1 MSTKGPRR
9 GISSWAIARPIGTL
23 MLTST
28 LLVLGLVYVGRL
40 PVDLLPKIV
49 YPQVRISVSN
59 AGVEP
64 VVLEETVA
72 KVLEASL
79 ATTQNLERMETD
91 ISEGRV
97 SISLDFR
104 YGTNIDFALQDAAK
118 NVERVRSRL
127 PEEADPPVIFKSDPS
142 QMQIFQVAFSSEER
156 DLVSLRQWIDQR
168 LRPQLLAVD
177 GVASVDISGGLVR
190 EVQVEVDPERLR
202 GFGLT
207 VNGMLGAL
215 RNDNQNI
222 AGGRVSSPELE
233 LVSRTTG
240 KFESIDDIRG
250 VLLTTPTGSRVPL
263 RDVATIRDTSQEQR
277 FWARLNGAPAV
288 RIGIQ
293 KQPEANTVEVVD
305 GVRALLTRLEESR
318 YIPGDIAFS
327 PTFDQSGFISDA
339 LDSVKGAALV
349 GAGLAMLVVLL
360 FLRSF
365 RKTFIIGVSIPL
377 AVLATFIM
385 MGIGGLTLNIMS
397 LGGLALGTGLLLD
410 NAIVMLENVYRR
422 RKTDGLDPEE
432 AAHVGAA
439 EVAKAIV
446 AATTTNLASVAPFL
460 LITGLAALIFR
471 ELILTISFA
480 ILASLPLA
488 LTLVPMLAAQ
498 LGKVR
503 FSSGL
508 ERFPPLVAFDNFIQG
523 MIRWYRGGAARAVR
537 WRWAVV
543 GAAAAATVLAVNV
556 GRKIPSEFLPQ
567 VDDGTVSAYVRLPAG
582 STPAQTDRL
591 TLELESM
598 LEEMPGV
605 ENVFATAGGLL
616 FGGANV
622 SNSGRGALDIQ
633 LASASERD
641 MSSDEWVSEFQKRI
655 DARGFAGARVGVR
668 PPRIRGLRTSS
679 SGEAISVSIVG
690 DELPVLD
697 QIGRTV
703 ARTLAGTPGLQNFEA
718 QADEQNPLLS
728 IELDRERARALGLDV
743 ATVGQTIRTAL
754 DGTVATRYAEG
765 NFEYD
770 VRVFFPRGRFQSV
783 NNLSDLPLF
792 PAGPGRAPIHLRD
805 VASVGPALGPS
816 SIKREN
822 QNRQVRL
829 TGDVLTNVASVG
841 EVTDSI
847 RSRLADMAVPDGY
860 GLIIGGEA
868 EAIEESD
875 SQMLLVVGLAIFL
888 VFVVLSVQYES
899 ITDPFVILAAV
910 PMSLIGVVAILR
922 ITGIPFSA
930 PALLGMILLAG
941 IVVNNSI
948 LLVEFVN
955 QYRADT
961 GAPMLQAVVEAGA
974 ARMRP
979 ILMTTITSLVG
990 TAPLAL
996 GIGNGSELMRPL
1008 AIAVVGGLSVSTL
1021 LTLFVVPCLYVLLH
1035 TFAATLRTF
1044 LLGSPDALAA
1054 HSPQPMAGD

>member
-1 MSTKGPRR
+1 
-9 GISSWAIARPIGTL
+9 
-23 MLTST
+23 MLTCT
-28 LLVLGLVYVGRL
+28 VLVLGMVYAGRL
-40 PVDLLPKIV
+40 PVDLLPRIV

-59 AGVEP
+59 PGVEP

-72 KVLEASL
+72 KVLESSL
-79 ATTQNLERMETD
+79 ATTENLQRMETD

-104 YGTNIDFALQDAAK
+104 YGTNVDFALQDAAK
-118 NVERVRSRL
+118 NVERVRARL
-127 PEEADPPVIFKSDPS
+127 PVEADPPVINKSDPS
-142 QMQIFQVAFSSEER
+142 QMQIYQVAFSSSER
-156 DLVSLRQWIDQR
+156 DLVALRQWVDQR
-168 LRPQLLAVD
+168 LRPQLLSVD
-177 GVASVDISGGLVR
+177 GVASVDVSGGLVR
-190 EVQVEVDPERLR
+190 EVQIELDPERLR
-202 GFGLT
+202 GFGLS
-207 VNGMLGAL
+207 VNGVLASL
-215 RNDNQNI
+215 RNNNQNI
-222 AGGRVSSPELE
+222 AGGRVSGPDLE

-240 KFESIDDIRG
+240 KFDNVDDIRN
-250 VLLTTPTGSRVPL
+250 VLLTGTGDSRIPL

-277 FWARLNGAPAV
+277 FWARLNGVPAV

-293 KQPEANTVEVVD
+293 KQPEANTVQVVD
-305 GVRALLTRLEESR
+305 GVEAMLERLSSTRYVPE
-318 YIPGDIAFS
+318 DIKYNV
-327 PTFDQSGFISDA
+327 TFDQSGFIRDA
-339 LDSVKGAALV
+339 LSSVQGAAIV
-349 GAGLAMLVVLL
+349 GACLAMLVVLI

-377 AVLATFIM
+377 AVLATFVM
-385 MGIGGLTLNIMS
+385 MGVANLTLNIMS

-410 NAIVMLENVYRR
+410 NSIVMLENIYRR
-422 RKTDGLDPEE
+422 RMVNGLDAEE
-432 AAHVGAA
+432 SAHVGAA
-439 EVAKAIV
+439 EVGNAII
-446 AATTTNLASVAPFL
+446 ASTTTNLASVAPFL

-498 LGKVR
+498 LGKVQ

-508 ERFPPLVAFDNFIQG
+508 ERFRPLVAFDRFLK
-523 MIRWYRGGAARAVR
+523 RLTERYRGAVARAVR

-543 GAAAAATVLAVNV
+543 GSAAALLYLAIVV
-556 GRKIPSEFLPQ
+556 SRDIPNEFLPQ

-582 STPAQTDRL
+582 ATPDQTNRL
-591 TLELESM
+591 TRELEAM
-598 LEEMPGV
+598 VQEMP
-605 ENVFATAGGLL
+605 NVVSVFSTAGGFL
-616 FGGANV
+616 FGGSSSANA
-622 SNSGRGALDIQ
+622 GRGSLDIR
-633 LASASERD
+633 LSPTKERELSAEQ
-641 MSSDEWVSEFQKRI
+641 WVTELQTRI

-679 SGEAISVSIVG
+679 SGEAVSVAVVG
-690 DELPVLD
+690 DELAVLE
-697 QIGRTV
+697 QVGRDI
-703 ARTLAGTPGLQNFEA
+703 ARSLQGTPGLQNFEF

-728 IELDRERARALGLDV
+728 IELDRERARTLGLDV

-783 NNLSDLPLF
+783 NNLADLPLF
-792 PAGPGRAPIHLRD
+792 PAGAGRAPVQLRD
-805 VASVGPALGPS
+805 VAFVGPALGPS
-816 SIKREN
+816 SIRRVN
-822 QNRQVRL
+822 QNRQIQL
-829 TGDVLTNVASVG
+829 TGDVLTNVASIG
-841 EVTDSI
+841 AVTDSI
-847 RSRLADMAVPDGY
+847 RERLGNMAVPDGY
-860 GLIIGGEA
+860 GVIIGGEA
-868 EAIEESD
+868 EAIEESN
-875 SQMLLVVGLAIFL
+875 SQMLLVIGLAIFL

-899 ITDPFVILAAV
+899 LTDPFVILGAI
-910 PMSLIGVVAILR
+910 PMSLVGVVAILK

-955 QYRADT
+955 TYREES
-961 GAPMLQAVVEAGA
+961 GVSVPEAVVEAGA

-996 GIGNGSELMRPL
+996 GLGDGSELMRPL

-1035 TFAATLRTF
+1035 ALTAKLRGF
-1044 LLGSPDALAA
+1044 VLGSPESGRTS
-1054 HSPQPMAGD
+1054 SPQPVAGD